1 MSKSRQRKHDLNRT
15 RRVNREVDI
24 GLTRWSVKERTA
36 HGLEPLE
43 IVDAKTNRDAAEHV
57 ARRPGDSLTVTT
69 RDGWLTKNNRR
80 IVVNPIRLEVG
91 QALLMAHRAQ
101 MHLGIP
107 DIRQKL
113 GTLTDHELE
122 KCWKAISKYKRALG
136 WEKKR
141 RFGDGGRS
149 GGAVRKGG
157 GGEGARVGA
166 GGDLW
171 SAIRM

>member
-1 MSKSRQRKHDLNRT
+1 MPKGRQRKHNLNRT
-15 RRVNREVDI
+15 RQVNREVAM

-36 HGLEPLE
+36 LGLEPLE
-43 IVDAKTNRDAAEHV
+43 IVEAKTNRDAAESV
-57 ARRPGDSLTVTT
+57 VRRLGDSLTVTT
-69 RDGWLTKNNRR
+69 PDGWLTKNNRR

-91 QALLMAHRAQ
+91 EALLIAHRAQ

-157 GGEGARVGA
+157 EGG
-166 GGDLW
+166 
-171 SAIRM
+171 